1 MKKLIVLCMIALA
14 IPLLITS
21 VTGCQQQPE
30 PVTPSKG
37 PTSLAILVE
46 SNTVEAG
53 SSFMVSGSNF
63 KPKEWVFAEF
73 EYRFSNGRAGCV
85 AHDDADEQ
93 GLIHII
99 IEVPEDIVPGDYE
112 VKIHAGSSLDIKDRR
127 LLTTLPIYVE
137 ARE

>member
-1 MKKLIVLCMIALA
+1 MKKIIILFVILLAAL
-14 IPLLITS
+14 LLVTS
-21 VTGCQQQPE
+21 VAGCQQQPE

-37 PTSLAILVE
+37 PTSLSIMVE

-73 EYRFSNGRAGCV
+73 EYRFSNGRAECV
-85 AHDDADEQ
+85 AYDDADEQ

-112 VKIHAGSSLDIKDRR
+112 VKIYAGSSLDIKERR
-127 LLTTLPIYVE
+127 LLTTLPIHVE
-137 ARE
+137 GKE